1 MIDIIHYTFYLT
13 LLIAYNGI
21 TSWLLLLL
29 LLVALIFKGG
39 SICVF
44 PAVFLRRPEKFV
56 SFLRDIFDRIYI

>member
-1 MIDIIHYTFYLT
+1 MKSYKFYFRLPIT
-13 LLIAYNGI
+13 YYFI

-29 LLVALIFKGG
+29 LLLLLVLIFKGG

-56 SFLRDIFDRIYI
+56 SFLRDIFERIYI

>member
-1 MIDIIHYTFYLT
+1 MNFMNYKFYFRLPIT
-13 LLIAYNGI
+13 YYFI

-29 LLVALIFKGG
+29 LLLLVLIFKGG